1 MTCNKRNIGMMT
13 DQEFKN
19 KKLKITQLQE
29 EVDEHEKRTLAPIPT
44 RVVVGPRDENGWRTR
59 KLITGDETAA
69 SFVYKETE
77 EWCGYGDD
85 RRERWEVYLR
95 IVGGSPDNMELLL
108 KGFQESLGQTQT
120 LIFVR
125 SLGSEEY
132 TKNVYGA
139 VLERLNFVEEDSED
153 STVWACDHNN
163 GYVSC

>member
-19 KKLKITQLQE
+19 KKLKIKQLQQ

-44 RVVVGPRDENGWRTR
+44 RVVVGPEDGDGWRTR

-69 SFVYKETE
+69 AIVYKETY

-95 IVGGSPDNMELLL
+95 IVGGSPDNIELLL
-108 KGFQESLGQTQT
+108 RGFLESLGPT
-120 LIFVR
+120 LIVAS
-125 SLGSEEY
+125 SLGDDEDVYAAVFERLGFEDEY
-132 TKNVYGA
+132 YEDSRTWTRYHKNVY
-139 VLERLNFVEEDSED
+139 VPP
-153 STVWACDHNN
+153 
-163 GYVSC
+163 